1 MPKTQAQAD
10 FLTLCGCDMAQG
22 YYFDKPLWEADLI
35 KRIDAMQMAKD
46 ARIDRF
52 SSRLAG

>member
-1 MPKTQAQAD
+1 
-10 FLTLCGCDMAQG
+10 MAQG